1 MRRLL
6 PLLPLCAML
15 CVLLSGCSGGIAPIV
30 PPVVDPDP
38 DPGDGTGQLA
48 VTLERNE
55 VAPFAFAAFSA
66 RGGSSEPLDPT
77 REGVFI
83 RIEEW
88 DPRVGSIYRQQH
100 RYLEPGEEP
109 VFTFEVPSNR
119 YRIEAH
125 THLGRTLLGVA
136 AVTDVVV
143 PPGTTT
149 HVTLTTETPTVV
161 LEGPSEIT
169 GGTDLKQAFRVV
181 EAPHSYW
188 KGWVVIFGLEPWTT
202 NIDPYRLGELDP
214 NKFMAFQSVS
224 TPLPLPRFAPNVTEE
239 QRLYYQ
245 IALGRYTEI
254 GDYNFHA
261 GLAFPDLAVETEL
274 PYIIV
279 RPE

>member
-1 MRRLL
+1 MRRFLL
-6 PLLPLCAML
+6 PLLVLMCL
-15 CVLLSGCSGGIAPIV
+15 LLSGCSGGIAPIV

-161 LEGPSEIT
+161 LEGPSVT

-181 EAPHSYW
+181 EAPRSYW
-188 KGWVVIFGLEPWTT
+188 KGWTVVFGLQPWDA
-202 NIDPYRLGELDP
+202 NIDTYRLEDLDP
-214 NKFMAFQSVS
+214 SNYRAIHSLS
-224 TPLPLPRFAPNVTEE
+224 TPLPLSRFAPDVTEE
-239 QRLYYQ
+239 TKLYYQ
-245 IALGRYTEI
+245 ISFGRYTEI
-254 GDYNFHA
+254 DDYNFHA
-261 GLAFPDLAVETEL
+261 KLLFPDLTVESEL